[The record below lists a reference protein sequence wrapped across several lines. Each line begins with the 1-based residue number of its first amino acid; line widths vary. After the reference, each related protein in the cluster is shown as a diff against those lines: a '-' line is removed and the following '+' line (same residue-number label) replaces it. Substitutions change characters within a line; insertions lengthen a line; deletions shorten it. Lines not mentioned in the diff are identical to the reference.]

1 MKRFSLFVL
10 LILILALLPATAI
23 AAPPQAGEGTAYTVQ
38 ADDWLSKLAE
48 KEYGDPLAFDAIVF
62 FNNLMAK
69 ADSAYTPITN
79 PNVIEVGQTIYLPS
93 PDEAATY
100 IAGGTGQ
107 LLWSRPLRQAFAAA
121 IDREAIVDR
130 VFEGRN
136 IPAYHMVPPGY
147 PYATEPFLDKYG
159 TRNLDM
165 AIKLLTEVGYTKDK
179 PFEVELWY
187 PPEHYGTTTA
197 DVMQVLKEQLEE
209 TGLVKVTLKSQNWA
223 EYVSSF
229 VNASLPVFML
239 GWFPDFADPEN
250 WLSPFASCTQ
260 SPDNGVNYCNGKMD
274 TLLQAAASSADP
286 ATREAL
292 YKQIGELYAEDI
304 PTIPLFWEPE
314 FVTYR
319 NGVEGV
325 KIGAPFEFNYK
336 TLSFGAGASPASGST
351 DTIIIGTTD
360 EVHSLDAQDA
370 YATHDWEILKNT
382 GVPLLAYKPGTS
394 ELVLGTAADFPTVSD
409 DGKTY
414 TFKLKTGITFADG
427 TPLTAQDYVRA
438 WQRIGLEGEVSG
450 LIQLYVDNVTA
461 PDDET
466 VVYQLNASYGFF
478 PALAATAPFI
488 PSNPNEFPT
497 NALNQFPTA
506 LDGIGPYRMVS
517 YTPGEQ
523 MVLEANPTYFGDDK
537 PAIKNVIIRY
547 FANPT
552 TMGNAVETGAID
564 IAWRILGPV
573 EAIRLQSVSGLTVE
587 KINAPA
593 LRYLVFN
600 HIYPASGQ

>member
-1 MKRFSLFVL
+1 MSKRLCLFVL
-10 LILILALLPATAI
+10 LALIIAMLPATV
-23 AAPPQAGEGTAYTVQ
+23 AAAGEGTAYTVQ

-62 FNNLMAK
+62 FNNQMAA
-69 ADSAYTPITN
+69 ADSTYTAITN
-79 PNVIEVGQTIYLPS
+79 PNVIDVGQTIYLPS
-93 PDEAATY
+93 PEEAATY
-100 IAGGTGQ
+100 IAGGEGQ
-107 LLWSRPLRQAFAAA
+107 LLWNKQLRQAFAAA
-121 IDREAIVDR
+121 IDREELVDR

-165 AIKLLTEVGYTKDK
+165 AIQLLTDLGYTADK
-179 PFEVELWY
+179 PFEFDLWY

-209 TGLVKVTLKSQNWA
+209 TGLVKVNLKSQNWA
-223 EYVSSF
+223 EYVDSF
-229 VNASLPVFML
+229 VNGDLPVFML

-274 TLLQAAASSADP
+274 TLLQAAASSPDP

-292 YKQIGELYAEDI
+292 YKQIGVLYAEEI

-319 NGVEGV
+319 DGVEGV
-325 KIGAPFEFNYK
+325 KIGAPFEFHYK
-336 TLSFGAGASPASGST
+336 ELSFGANAKPASGNT

-360 EVHSLDAQDA
+360 EVNSLDAQDA

-382 GVPLLAYKPGTS
+382 GVPLLAYEPGES
-394 ELVLGTAADFPTVSD
+394 KLILGTAADFPEVSA

-414 TFKLKTGITFADG
+414 TFKLKEGIKFADG

-438 WQRIGLEGEVSG
+438 WQRFGLEGQVSG
-450 LIQLYVDNVTA
+450 LVQLYVDDVKA
-461 PDDET
+461 PDDQT
-466 VVYQLNASYGFF
+466 VVYQLNAPYGFF
-478 PALAATAPFI
+478 PALAAAAPFI
-488 PSNPNEFPT
+488 PSNPNQFPID
-497 NALNQFPTA
+497 AINQFPA
-506 LDGIGPYRMVS
+506 KLDGIGPYRMVS

-523 MVLEANPTYFGDDK
+523 MVLEANPNYFGDA
-537 PAIKNVIIRY
+537 PPIPNVIVRY
-547 FANPT
+547 FADPT
-552 TMGNAVETGAID
+552 TMSNAVEIGEID
-564 IAWRILGPV
+564 VAWRILGPV
-573 EAIRLQSVSGLTVE
+573 EAVRLQSVAGLTVE
-587 KINAPA
+587 KINAPS

-600 HIYPASGQ
+600 HTYPAP